1 MSATGF
7 MQTRIAPAINDRLRV
22 IPSWSVY
29 LAGSLPAIW
38 YFWLGF
44 NAQLGPNPISK
55 LEHLLGE
62 FALQLLI
69 IGLAI
74 TPLRRLTYIN
84 LLKFRRAIGLLA
96 FFYVLLHL
104 LVWLVLDIQIL
115 SQILADILKRPYITV
130 GMVAFAAMLP
140 LALTSNQWSL
150 RKLGLHWHRLHKLTY
165 SVCILACVHFIMLRK
180 GFQLEPLVYLGLIA
194 ILLVFRLNPK
204 TKQSR

>member
-1 MSATGF
+1 
-7 MQTRIAPAINDRLRV
+7 MQTRIAPAINDRLRG

-29 LAGSLPAIW
+29 LVGPLPAVW

-130 GMVAFAAMLP
+130 GMVAINTQTKRCCAKFSSQNHSVGHGISRPKHVSQRNLP
-140 LALTSNQWSL
+140 ALFFFRFRRKTNRITISPKYTSGS
-150 RKLGLHWHRLHKLTY
+150 
-165 SVCILACVHFIMLRK
+165 S
-180 GFQLEPLVYLGLIA
+180 
-194 ILLVFRLNPK
+194 
-204 TKQSR
+204 

>member
-1 MSATGF
+1 MGF

-29 LAGSLPAIW
+29 LAGSLPAVW

-74 TPLRRLTYIN
+74 TPFRRLTYIN

-140 LALTSNQWSL
+140 LAFTSNQWSL

-165 SVCILACVHFIMLRK
+165 SVSILACVHFIMLRK
-180 GFQLEPLVYLGLIA
+180 GFQLEPLVYLGLIV
-194 ILLVFRLNPK
+194 ILLVFRLNLK
-204 TKQSR
+204 KNRASKFR